1 MSMEKISSVDKVAL
15 SLNECAVMMGIGRS
29 KMHELARSEG
39 FPVVRVGRRILVPV
53 DALKEW
59 LNTRAGDERAV

>member
-1 MSMEKISSVDKVAL
+1 MEPLSRVEKFAL
-15 SLNECAVMMGIGRS
+15 SLTECAVMMGIGRS

-59 LNTRAGDERAV
+59 LNARAGDERTV

>member
-1 MSMEKISSVDKVAL
+1 MEPLSRVEKFAL
-15 SLNECAVMMGIGRS
+15 SLTECAVMMGIGRS

-53 DALKEW
+53 DALKVW
-59 LNTRAGDERAV
+59 LNARAGDERTV

>member
-1 MSMEKISSVDKVAL
+1 MEPLSRVEKFAL

-53 DALKEW
+53 DALKVW
-59 LNTRAGDERAV
+59 LNARAGDERTV